1 MKRMCDVLW
10 LGLGLA
16 NHDPGKFADPLAF
29 DMNREHIN
37 HHLSFGAGP
46 HRCLGMHLARHE
58 LIIALT
64 EWHKRIPDYELAS
77 GEQLYER
84 GAQLSMNKLP
94 LRWDDARLAG

>member
-1 MKRMCDVLW
+1 
-10 LGLGLA
+10 
-16 NHDPGKFADPLAF
+16 
-29 DMNREHIN
+29 
-37 HHLSFGAGP
+37 
-46 HRCLGMHLARHE
+46 MHLARHE

-94 LRWDDARLAG
+94 LRWDDARLAR